1 MIEIKDIKKVYN
13 GTPVLN
19 LPHIEINTNSSVGV
33 VGNNGAGKTTM
44 FRVLLDLILA
54 NEGEVILKDVPVKG
68 RDEWKTFTGSFLD
81 EGFLINFLTPDEY
94 FQFVGGLYKLSP
106 ADIELSL
113 QRFDHIFNGEI
124 RNQKKYIRDLSKG
137 NQKKVGI
144 AAAFLGHPE
153 IIILDEPF
161 ANLDPST
168 QIKLKKLL
176 IDYKTEN
183 AVTYLISSHDLTHVT
198 EVCDRII
205 LLEKGEVIKDIVTT
219 PTTLQELQ
227 EYFQQ

>member
-19 LPHIEINTNSSVGV
+19 LPHIEISTNSSVGV

-205 LLEKGEVIKDIVTT
+205 LLEKGEVMKDIVTT